1 MNSLL
6 INTHRNVGITCDSP
20 FAAAAV
26 ATVLRSA
33 GTALCCFVAVD
44 DLKMHL
50 LKKAVRKLGE
60 KKA

>member
-6 INTHRNVGITCDSP
+6 INTHRNVVIACDSP
-20 FAAAAV
+20 FAAAV

-60 KKA
+60 KNA